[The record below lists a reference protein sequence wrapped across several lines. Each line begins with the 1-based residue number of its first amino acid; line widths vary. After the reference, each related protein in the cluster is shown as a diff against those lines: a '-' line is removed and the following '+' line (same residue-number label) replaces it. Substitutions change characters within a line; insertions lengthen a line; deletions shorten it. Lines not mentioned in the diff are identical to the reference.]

1 MDSIEFVTITS
12 KLVNLRGILMKNHR
26 LIQKPIS
33 QGASLIR
40 KVGRSMDIARSR
52 SISHFAP
59 RTASTTTKPI
69 TTSVMRRKLLDIG
82 PIRRPVAN
90 KLVAK
95 PEVTKSAKVIKEEA
109 IAEAFKKLSDTDT
122 TQRSIFRR
130 YSKFVNIFSVSIVLI
145 AIIGY
150 AIYYNMPVIQVRIAS
165 AQAGIDAKYPEYHPD
180 GYSLSGPVS
189 YSDDQVTI
197 NFHANTG
204 SSEFIIKQSK
214 SSWDS
219 TAVKDWVDNESK
231 GAFNESKDKGLT
243 IYTYGGNAAWV
254 NGGILYSITGD
265 APLSGE
271 QIRRIATSL

>member
-1 MDSIEFVTITS
+1 
-12 KLVNLRGILMKNHR
+12 MKNHR

-59 RTASTTTKPI
+59 RTTPTMTKPV
-69 TTSVMRRKLLDIG
+69 TTSAMQRKRLDIG
-82 PIRRPVAN
+82 PVRHPVAN

-95 PEVTKSAKVIKEEA
+95 PEVTKPAKVIKEEA
-109 IAEAFKKLSDTDT
+109 IAEAFKKLSDTNT
-122 TQRSIFRR
+122 TQRNVFKR
-130 YSKFVNIFSVSIVLI
+130 YSKFVNIFSVGIVLI

-150 AIYYNMPVIQVRIAS
+150 AIYYNMPMISVRIAS

-189 YSDDQVTI
+189 YSDGQVTI

-204 SSEFIIKQSK
+204 NSKFVIKQSK

-219 TAVKDWVDNESK
+219 TAVKDWVDGESK
-231 GAFNESKDKGLT
+231 GAFNESKDRGLT

-254 NGGILYSITGD
+254 NGGILYSITGN